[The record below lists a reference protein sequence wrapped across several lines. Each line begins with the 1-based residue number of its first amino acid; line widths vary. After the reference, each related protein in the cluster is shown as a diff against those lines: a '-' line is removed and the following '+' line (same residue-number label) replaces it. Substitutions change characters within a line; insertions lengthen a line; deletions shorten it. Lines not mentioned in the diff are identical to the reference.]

1 MVLTKDLIQTHRHY
15 RAIYWNW
22 PTELILAHIMTID
35 EKVDKMKADDMLEVR
50 ALMDNKIPLWR

>member
-35 EKVDKMKADDMLEVR
+35 EKVETMKFDDMIEAR
-50 ALMDNKIPLWR
+50 NLMDVKIPLWK